1 MFKKEVAVEDFAVGE
16 HAKHLVNGVFLVDEF
31 VASKSVDATHVT
43 PDEGE
48 YEPMA
53 EVVAVLVC
61 K

>member
-31 VASKSVDATHVT
+31 VASKSVDTTHVA
-43 PDEGE
+43 PDKGE
-48 YEPMA
+48 NEPMA
-53 EVVAVLVC
+53 EVVAVLIC